1 MRKFEPQKER
11 ASRFSYFLSQPHQPF
26 FLAGIVWA
34 VLAMGAF
41 AIGYT
46 GAFTTA
52 LDPALL
58 HVYSMIFI
66 VISHFFHG
74 FLLTTFPRF
83 CMSAP
88 VPKEIYIK
96 LFMIYEAGG
105 VLFLTGALFYA
116 PLALF
121 GAVLTFAGHA
131 LVVSNFRQIYL
142 AGSSPEK
149 KDPFWLLVAHTTGL
163 AVHSLFIAGLLLDL
177 LGIDLPWRSAA
188 YGAGFYL
195 YLIFLT
201 FTVAQRM
208 IPFFSHVMVKKPEN
222 FIAIVYGALALKTL
236 FFTLGFSV
244 AEAVVT
250 LAAAVYLLKEFLGWR
265 LPLFSSPAIL
275 WVLHMG
281 LFWLPA
287 GLFID
292 GVTSLAQVWMQT
304 SFIFAGMH
312 LVAIGFMI
320 TILIG
325 FGTRVTLGHSGQVP
339 HADRLTV
346 ALFWFT
352 ETVVLSRFFY
362 SLAIGLGLDIP
373 WLFDLSAAMWMTLF
387 TAWGAR
393 FGPVLFRGK
402 KEG

>member
-1 MRKFEPQKER
+1 MQNPKPEKENL
-11 ASRFSYFLSQPHQPF
+11 SRLSYLFSQPHQPF

-41 AIGYT
+41 TIGYSGT
-46 GAFTTA
+46 LSTA
-52 LDPALL
+52 LDSTLL

-88 VPKEIYIK
+88 VPRAIYVK
-96 LFMIYEAGG
+96 LFLIYEAGG
-105 VLFLTGALFYA
+105 VLFLTGALFSA

-121 GAVLTFAGHA
+121 GTVLIFASHA
-131 LVVSNFRQIYL
+131 FVVSNFRQIYL

-149 KDPFWLLVAHTTGL
+149 RDPFWLLVAHTTGL
-163 AVHSLFIAGLLLDL
+163 VVHSLFIAGLLLDL

-208 IPFFSHVMVKKPEN
+208 IPFFSHVMVRKPEN

-236 FFTLGFSV
+236 FFALGFTV

-250 LAAAVYLLKEFLGWR
+250 LAAAVYLLKEFLSWR
-265 LPLFSSPAIL
+265 LPVFSSPAIL
-275 WVLHMG
+275 WILHMG

-292 GVTSLAQVWMQT
+292 GITSLGQIWMQT

-312 LVAIGFMI
+312 LVAIGFMV

-352 ETVVLSRFFY
+352 EAVVLSRFCY
-362 SLAIGLGLDIP
+362 SLAIGLGLDLQ
-373 WLFDLSAAMWMTLF
+373 WLFDLSATMWMILF

>member
-1 MRKFEPQKER
+1 MQKFEPQREKV
-11 ASRFSYFLSQPHQPF
+11 SKFSYFLSQPHQPF
-26 FLAGIVWA
+26 FFMGIVWA
-34 VLAMGAF
+34 VLVMLAFIPGYKGAL
-41 AIGYT
+41 AL
-46 GAFTTA
+46 AVDTTLFHA
-52 LDPALL
+52 
-58 HVYSMIFI
+58 YSMIFI

-88 VPKEIYIK
+88 VPQATYVR
-96 LFMIYEAGG
+96 LFYIYESGAA
-105 VLFLTGALFYA
+105 LFLTGAILYA
-116 PLALF
+116 PLALL
-121 GAVLTFAGHA
+121 GMVLIFAGHIF
-131 LVVSNFRQIYL
+131 VVSNFRQIYL

-149 KDPFWLLVAHTTGL
+149 KDPFWLLAAHTTGL
-163 AVHSLFIAGLLLDL
+163 AVHLLFIAGFTLTL
-177 LGIDLPWRSAA
+177 LGIELPWQRAA
-188 YGAGFYL
+188 YGGGFYL
-195 YLIFLT
+195 YLVFLT

-222 FIAIVYGALALKTL
+222 FIAVIYGALALKTI
-236 FFTLGFSV
+236 FFSVGFTV
-244 AEAVVT
+244 AEAVIT
-250 LAAAVYLLKEFLGWR
+250 LAAAVYLLREFLSWK
-265 LPLFSSPAIL
+265 LPVFSSPAIL

-292 GVTSLAQVWMQT
+292 GITSLAQLWMQT

-312 LVAIGFMI
+312 LVAIGFMV

-339 HADRLTV
+339 HADRLTI

-352 ETVVLSRFFY
+352 EAVVIARFCY
-362 SLAIGLGLDIP
+362 SLAMGLGLNLQ
-373 WLFDLSAAMWMTLF
+373 WLFDLSAAMWILLF
-387 TAWGAR
+387 IAWGAR

-402 KEG
+402 KES